1 MISNCLN
8 GNHFKKIT
16 YQQIV
21 KSPAGAFLVARAY
34 QEKSLYLI
42 GKIDKLTNQKNE

>member
-21 KSPAGAFLVARAY
+21 KSPAGAFLVAHAY
-34 QEKSLYLI
+34 QEKSSLLI